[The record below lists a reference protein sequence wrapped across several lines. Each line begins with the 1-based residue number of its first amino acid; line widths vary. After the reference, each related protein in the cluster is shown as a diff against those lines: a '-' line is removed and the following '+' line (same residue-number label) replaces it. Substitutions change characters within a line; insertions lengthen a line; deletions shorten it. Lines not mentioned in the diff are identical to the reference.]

1 VERNLIAINFN
12 NPDKSKVA
20 RNLMVALKY
29 QIEDILEYLTSD
41 DKEKDDK
48 AENKE

>member
-1 VERNLIAINFN
+1 M
-12 NPDKSKVA
+12 A